1 MHLREVIH
9 HRHQGGDGHVVQ
21 LLKAIGLAALLGIC
35 NIAAA
40 QGYPGK
46 QLRLVVPFPPGG
58 PVDVTGRLIAQKLG
72 DSSGQTV
79 IVDNRIGAGTIIGTE
94 LVVKS
99 APDGHTLLI
108 VPTQIAIN
116 PSMYAKLPYDTL
128 TDLAAVTQMT
138 YQPFLLIVNPAV
150 PAKTVRE
157 LIALAKAKPG
167 ALNCASSGI
176 GGANH
181 LACELFN
188 TMAGT
193 KITHVPYKGAA
204 PAITD
209 LIGGQIQVYFPNPIT
224 AIQHINSG
232 KLRALAITGKQ
243 RASMLPDLPTVAE
256 SGVPGYE
263 AGTWFGVFA
272 AGTTPRDIVRR
283 VQQEFARVLQL
294 PDVRQNLTAEGGEII
309 ASTPEQ
315 FATYLK
321 AEIIK
326 WGEVVKFSG
335 AKAE

>member
-1 MHLREVIH
+1 MHAREFICNLHRNPHQNVRPLR
-9 HRHQGGDGHVVQ
+9 R
-21 LLKAIGLAALLGIC
+21 AIGLVALLGTC
-35 NIAAA
+35 GIAAA

-72 DSSGQTV
+72 DSSGQTI

-94 LVVKS
+94 VVVKS
-99 APDGHTLLI
+99 SPDGHTLLI

-116 PSMYAKLPYDTL
+116 PSMYAKLPYDTV

-138 YQPFLLIVNPAV
+138 YQPYLLIVNPAV
-150 PAKTVRE
+150 PAKNVRE
-157 LIALAKAKPG
+157 LVALAKARPG
-167 ALNCASSGI
+167 GLHCASSGI
-176 GGANH
+176 GGGNH

-209 LIGGQIQVYFPNPIT
+209 LIGGQVQVYFPNPIT
-224 AIQHINSG
+224 AIQHVTSG

-243 RASMLPDLPTVAE
+243 RASLLPDIPTVAE
-256 SGVPGYE
+256 SGVPGYD
-263 AGTWFGVFA
+263 AGVWFGVFA
-272 AGTTPRDIVRR
+272 AGATPRDVVRR
-283 VQQEFARVLQL
+283 VQQEFARILQL
-294 PDVRQNLTAEGGEII
+294 PDVRQNLTAEGGEIV

-315 FATYLK
+315 FAVYLK
-321 AEIIK
+321 AEIAK